1 MWRATR
7 SYSLST
13 PTSPVPH
20 TRGGPWRSESTKGP
34 SSRPSRHG
42 QGSVIQTPDGPVLV
56 VAMQFYGRDP
66 VGDDTLLGVVRV
78 VAS

>member
-1 MWRATR
+1 
-7 SYSLST
+7 
-13 PTSPVPH
+13 
-20 TRGGPWRSESTKGP
+20 
-34 SSRPSRHG
+34 
-42 QGSVIQTPDGPVLV
+42 VIQTPDGPVLV